1 MSHTGLIDLHIH
13 LLPGVDDGCRTLEE
27 SLACVRNLVE
37 HGFRGS
43 VCTPHMAIGDFAEN
57 TPANIAGRV
66 SVLQERLNAAR
77 LDYELW
83 AGGELRIADDTLTW
97 LLKHGVPTLGPSRHV
112 LVDFWGSRWPACA
125 DAVIEQL
132 LQNGFHPILA
142 HPERMDFEDR
152 DWTAVLNRLQER
164 GVLLQGN
171 LRCIAGREGPR
182 VGQRARRLLREDR
195 YRVLATDVHGT
206 ADLADRLAGLS
217 VVAEQVGLTKQRELL
232 AICPRE
238 IVAARQ

>member
-1 MSHTGLIDLHIH
+1 MSHTGLIDLHSH

-37 HGFRGS
+37 HGFSGS

-66 SVLQERLNAAR
+66 RILQEQLKVAR

-83 AGGELRIADDTLTW
+83 AGGELRIADDTLSW
-97 LLKHGVPTLGPSRHV
+97 LGEHGVPTLGPSHHV
-112 LVDFWGSRWPACA
+112 LVDYWGSHWPACA
-125 DAVIEQL
+125 DAVIEHL
-132 LQNGFHPILA
+132 LREGFHPILA

-152 DWTAVLNRLQER
+152 DWTAVLNRLQED

-171 LRCIAGREGPR
+171 LRCIAGLEGPR
-182 VGQRARRLLREDR
+182 VGRRARRLLSEDR
-195 YRVLATDVHGT
+195 YRLLATDMHGP

-232 AICPRE
+232 AIGPRE
-238 IVAARQ
+238 IVAALQ